1 MNRREALTVLAV
13 ATVHWPASRAA
24 ARATAAG
31 ATAAGVADDVRVAA
45 PERVRCGT
53 PITLAHPDAQA
64 FELSSPGRPTV
75 QVAARH
81 GRLIFRAPIAALPGF
96 VAVTCTPLADGA
108 PIGPSVDV
116 PVYTPR
122 LSWGA

>member
-1 MNRREALTVLAV
+1 MNRREALAVLAV
-13 ATVHWPASRAA
+13 ATVHWPAGKHAA
-24 ARATAAG
+24 T
-31 ATAAGVADDVRVAA
+31 A

-53 PITLAHPDAQA
+53 PITLAHADAQA

-75 QVAARH
+75 QVAARR
-81 GRLIFRAPIAALPGF
+81 GRLTFRAPIAALPGF
-96 VAVTCTPLADGA
+96 VSVTCIPLADGA
-108 PIGPSVDV
+108 PIGPAVEV

>member
-1 MNRREALTVLAV
+1 MNRREALAILAV
-13 ATVHWPASRAA
+13 ATVHWPAGRADA
-24 ARATAAG
+24 AET
-31 ATAAGVADDVRVAA
+31 TADDVAVAA

-53 PITLAHPDAQA
+53 PITLTHRDAQA

-96 VAVTCTPLADGA
+96 VAVTCTPLAHGA

>member
-1 MNRREALTVLAV
+1 MNRREALAVLAV
-13 ATVHWPASRAA
+13 ATVQWPSGRRAA
-24 ARATAAG
+24 E
-31 ATAAGVADDVRVAA
+31 A

-53 PITLAHPDAQA
+53 PVTLRHVDATA

-75 QVAARH
+75 RVPARR
-81 GRLIFRAPIAALPGF
+81 GRLTFRAPIAARPGF
-96 VAVTCTPLADGA
+96 VPVTCTPLADGA
-108 PIGPSVDV
+108 PVGPAVEV